1 MNSIK
6 KAFTH
11 AGIFHADDVFSAALL
26 TYLYPEI
33 EIERG
38 VVAPEY
44 YDGIVFDIGLGE
56 FDHHQLEKEIRQNG
70 IPYAAFGLLWR
81 KFGEEI
87 LGSEEAEKFDKK
99 FVQKIDFSDN
109 TGAYHE
115 LSSFIS
121 NFNSCWDEERE
132 ENKAFEEA
140 KQVALLIL
148 KRYFKK
154 IKSIERAQEIVKE
167 AIKEAEEGIL
177 ILPQAVPW
185 KQAVKDTDIKFV
197 IFESNRG
204 GYCVQGVPK
213 EEESEVEEENTIK
226 ELKCYFP
233 EEWRGKKESE
243 LREITRIET
252 ITFCHTSG
260 FLAAVKTLEDA
271 KKAARL
277 ALGIPE

>member
-1 MNSIK
+1 MDSIK

-33 EIERG
+33 KIERG
-38 VVAPEY
+38 ITAPEH

-70 IPYAAFGLLWR
+70 VPYAAFGLLWR
-81 KFGEEI
+81 KFGEEL
-87 LGSEEAEKFDKK
+87 LGEEEAEKFDKK

-121 NFNSCWDEERE
+121 NFNPYWDEGRE

-148 KRYFKK
+148 KRYFEK
-154 IKSIERAQEIVKE
+154 IKSIKRAEGIVKE

-213 EEESEVEEENTIK
+213 EEEKEVEEENKIK

-243 LREITRIET
+243 LRKITNIET

-260 FLAAVKTLEDA
+260 FLIAVKTLEDA

-277 ALGIPE
+277 ALKTIE